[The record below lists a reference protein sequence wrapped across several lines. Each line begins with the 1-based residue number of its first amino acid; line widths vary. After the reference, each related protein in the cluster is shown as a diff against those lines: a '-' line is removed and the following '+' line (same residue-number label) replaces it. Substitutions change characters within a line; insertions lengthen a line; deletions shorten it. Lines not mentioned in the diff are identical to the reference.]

1 MKAILTLC
9 LMLFAAT
16 TLQAQNLKPF
26 KAENGKFGY
35 KNDKGKIIIVP
46 KYDNAYDFSEGM
58 AAVNIGAVVSLSTGL
73 VGGKWGFIDGTGKE
87 VILLKYAAV
96 TQFNEGLAAF
106 ISGYYLDDTK
116 NVWGYLDKTGKE
128 VISAKYSYAEVFENG
143 KAKVELNG
151 RTFYIDKTGKEI
163 RSNQPATKNTA
174 TPANNPVKNN
184 SSKPATNTKNDA
196 IAYSK
201 LAGVWNVTTKDH
213 QTGVIG
219 TMKLEIRIVNGKPE
233 AWRVANGKADLKY
246 TKFTVFKNES
256 NAIAFNF
263 ELNVPPGL
271 KSEGKGTW
279 NDELTQMKGIQLT
292 SGFGVN
298 SSAQWSAVKE
308 AVAITTNNT
317 TNTPTENPVN
327 KDGSK
332 NNLQAQKAYIF
343 KGPNNLYG
351 LKDSKGA
358 VILAPKYDD
367 INKFENGLARV
378 RLGKIED
385 IDNWKYGFIDVYG
398 KEVIPAKY
406 NRANGFYEGLAA
418 VRLDKKM
425 GFINQKGEVVIP
437 FIYSSAGSFHE
448 GLAAVATGD
457 YPNKKWGFIDKT
469 GKTILPFIYDMA
481 NWFSEGIA
489 VVKIKD
495 KYGYIN
501 KAGKQVIPVEYDGAY
516 EFSEGLAPVN
526 KGGVYDN
533 YDVKGGKWGFIDK
546 TGKTII
552 SFIYDDVSS
561 FSEGLACVMQN
572 KKAGYIDKTGKVIIP
587 LQYGLMNSFQYGKAY
602 VSLNGRYFYIDKT
615 GKEAKP
621 SVLVNFSNGTYT
633 GEVGN
638 DGTTPNGNGKMV
650 WDNGNIYEGQW
661 LNGIKQGTGK
671 LIWANG
677 DVYEG
682 QWQNDKMHGKG
693 KLTSKE
699 GKVYEGD
706 FANDKFVKAT
716 ALNYPANN
724 TVNTTSASV
733 ANILN
738 EDFTNNRNQWPTGS
752 NNDATTTISNGQ
764 YIYEMKQSYYHFN
777 WLPGN
782 VLTKINQQKDFTM
795 EMQFSVLSGY
805 EEYPVW
811 FLWGLKD
818 MQNQFAFNIT
828 ATGKYE
834 YSKKVNDV
842 VTVIIPSKS
851 STAIKKGKNVVNKLS
866 VKKAGNKIEFYI
878 NDTLADT
885 APYENF
891 NPYTTVGI
899 LLQNQKK
906 IAVDYIRITQ

>member
-1 MKAILTLC
+1 MKTILTLC

-16 TLQAQNLKPF
+16 TLQAQNFKPF

-35 KNDKGKIIIVP
+35 KNDKGKIVIVP

-73 VGGKWGFIDGTGKE
+73 IGGKWGFIDGTGKE

-106 ISGYYLDDTK
+106 ISGYYLDDKK
-116 NVWGYLDKTGKE
+116 NVWGYLDKSGKE

-201 LAGVWNVTTKDH
+201 LTGVWNVTTKDH

-263 ELNVPPGL
+263 DLNVPPGL
-271 KSEGKGTW
+271 KSEGTGTW

-327 KDGSK
+327 KNGSK
-332 NNLQAQKAYIF
+332 NNLHAQKASIF

-367 INKFENGLARV
+367 ISRFKNGLARV
-378 RLGKIED
+378 RLGKIEG
-385 IDNWKYGFIDVYG
+385 IANWKYGFIDVYG

-406 NRANGFYEGLAA
+406 NRANGFDEGLAA
-418 VRLDKKM
+418 VHLDKKM

-437 FIYSSAGSFHE
+437 FIYSSVNSFHE

-457 YPNKKWGFIDKT
+457 YLNEKWGFIDKT
-469 GKTILPFIYDMA
+469 GKTILPFIYDNA
-481 NWFSEGIA
+481 DWFSEGIA
-489 VVKIKD
+489 LVKIKD
-495 KYGYIN
+495 KFRYIN
-501 KAGKQVIPVEYDGAY
+501 KTGKKTIPAEYDGAY
-516 EFSEGLAPVN
+516 EFREELAAVN
-526 KGGVYDN
+526 KGGVSDKYG
-533 YDVKGGKWGFIDK
+533 VKGGKWGFIDK

-602 VSLNGRYFYIDKT
+602 VSLNGRHFYIDKT

-621 SVLVNFSNGTYT
+621 SRLVYFSNGEYT

-650 WDNGNIYEGQW
+650 WDGGNVYEGQW
-661 LNGIKQGTGK
+661 LNGKRQGTGKMIWDDGNIYDGQWMNDERQGTGK

-682 QWQNDKMHGKG
+682 QWQNNKIHGKG
-693 KLTSKE
+693 RLTSKD
-699 GKVYEGD
+699 GKVIEGD
-706 FANDKFVKAT
+706 FANDKFVKASAGST
-716 ALNYPANN
+716 I
-724 TVNTTSASV
+724 NTTENNNITQTSFSRIKKYATIPAPEPAETNFWNEIIKESTSEARGTVLNKYISAVMATSYTDDEKGRLIADKYASV
-733 ANILN
+733 MPI
-738 EDFTNNRNQWPTGS
+738 DFHAVHWS
-752 NNDATTTISNGQ
+752 M
-764 YIYEMKQSYYHFN
+764 MKTDTKAVGIIVGKVYKI
-777 WLPGN
+777 LPGN
-782 VLTKINQQKDFTM
+782 QVKA
-795 EMQFSVLSGY
+795 
-805 EEYPVW
+805 
-811 FLWGLKD
+811 LKD
-818 MQNQFAFNIT
+818 MAQYRIAEYR
-828 ATGKYE
+828 AKYNNGPTP
-834 YSKKVNDV
+834 VW
-842 VTVIIPSKS
+842 P
-851 STAIKKGKNVVNKLS
+851 ANVPQPGMGWK
-866 VKKAGNKIEFYI
+866 
-878 NDTLADT
+878 D
-885 APYENF
+885 
-891 NPYTTVGI
+891 
-899 LLQNQKK
+899 
-906 IAVDYIRITQ
+906 